1 MKRLAMIALPLLTL
15 SLCLSIARAQE
26 ENANPDAAQAQTEE
40 KQATPFT
47 PLAIG
52 NTWVYENKD
61 DGIRSTDH
69 VAGMVLFDD
78 QPWYLVRTTE
88 TPINPEDKAEPVVT
102 ELWLTHRDG
111 VEADALVDIDEDTF
125 TLRLSSEN
133 HFLRHPVKVGDT
145 YASSKDDPTV
155 RVEVLAVDQEVK
167 TPAGTFAC
175 TVYRETIEGIDDYSF
190 TAYLAPGVG
199 IVRFTTES
207 DGVRSSTDLV
217 SFTLVEED

>member
-1 MKRLAMIALPLLTL
+1 MKRMAITALPLLTL

-26 ENANPDAAQAQTEE
+26 NTEPDAAPAQPEE

-61 DGIRSTDH
+61 DGIRSTDR
-69 VAGMVLFDD
+69 VAGMVLFDG

-88 TPINPEDKAEPVVT
+88 TPLDPEGDTEPVVT
-102 ELWLTHRDG
+102 ELWLTHREG
-111 VEADALVDIDEDTF
+111 VEADALVDIDEDSF

-145 YASSKDDPTV
+145 YASSKDDPSV

-167 TPAGTFAC
+167 TPAGTFVC
-175 TVYRETIEGIDDYSF
+175 TVYRETIDDIEDYSF

-199 IVRFTTES
+199 IVRYTTES
-207 DGVRSSTDLV
+207 DGLRSSTDLV